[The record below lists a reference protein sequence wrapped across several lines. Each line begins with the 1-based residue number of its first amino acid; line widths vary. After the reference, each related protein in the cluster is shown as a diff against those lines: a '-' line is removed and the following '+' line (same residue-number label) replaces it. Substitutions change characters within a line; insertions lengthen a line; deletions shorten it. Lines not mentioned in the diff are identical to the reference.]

1 MNNTALYKGV
11 REYGMN
17 SIYHTMQ
24 AINTEKEY
32 VFYATCLESL
42 KHPSPVGGRFASAY
56 THSQNFPLPEHID
69 ANDTVV
75 RFFHIA
81 TVFTDVEVSRIDE
94 NLGVH
99 ALQRAVF
106 PGVEVWQNTIGD
118 LRDGRWGQCN
128 TVELFH
134 LL

>member
-1 MNNTALYKGV
+1 MTL
-11 REYGMN
+11 
-17 SIYHTMQ
+17 
-24 AINTEKEY
+24 
-32 VFYATCLESL
+32 
-42 KHPSPVGGRFASAY
+42 
-56 THSQNFPLPEHID
+56 
-69 ANDTVV
+69 VV

-94 NLGVH
+94 NIGVH

-106 PGVEVWQNTIGD
+106 LGVEVWQNTIGD